1 MGNFKQTPMLKRF
14 IFFGTI
20 CALFSL
26 IVSCSS
32 SKKVVKSE
40 NKSFDEIGS
49 FLQSLVDTGSIPG
62 IAIVITNGQDIVY
75 SKGFGVTNVETKEKL
90 EPYHTF
96 HIASISKT
104 FTATAVM
111 QLYEKGKIDIDK
123 PLITYLPYFKLK
135 DDRYKNITIK
145 QMLNHTSGMPD
156 VDDYEWQKAISDEG
170 AAERYTRSLVDSTLI
185 STPGTEYH
193 YSNIAFDI
201 MADLIAKVSGMSFE
215 QYAKKNILIP
225 LEMNESS
232 FYYPEVK
239 KSLRTSPHVGKPPK
253 VNPVYPY
260 NRMHAPSSTL
270 NTNVLEMSHW
280 AIANMNGGKYKGFQI
295 LSPATHSM
303 MMAPTFTINKER
315 KTSIGLSWFI
325 YSYKGATNF
334 EHGGS
339 DDGYRSLLTLIPEK
353 KIGIIILSNIE
364 TIRMYDTRNKIRD
377 ILLAKYENSPSQ

>member
-1 MGNFKQTPMLKRF
+1 MLKKF
-14 IFFGTI
+14 IHFGTI
-20 CALFSL
+20 CALFSI

-32 SKKVVKSE
+32 SKKIVKTE
-40 NKSFDEIGS
+40 DKPFDEIGT
-49 FLQSLVDTGSIPG
+49 FLQSLVDTGGIPG
-62 IAIVITNGQDIVY
+62 IAIAITNGQNIVY

-111 QLYEKGKIDIDK
+111 QLYENGKIDIGK

-135 DDRYKNITIK
+135 DNRYKNITIK

-156 VDDYEWQKAISDEG
+156 VDDYEWQKATSDEG
-170 AAERYTRSLVDSTLI
+170 AAERYTRSLADSTLI

-201 MADLIAKVSGMSFE
+201 MADLITKVSGMSFE
-215 QYAKKNILIP
+215 QYVKKNILIP

-239 KSLRTSPHVGKPPK
+239 KSLRTSPHVGNPPK

-270 NTNVLEMSHW
+270 NSNVLEMSHW
-280 AIANMNGGKYKGFQI
+280 AIANMNGLKYKGVQI
-295 LSPATHSM
+295 LTPAMHSM
-303 MMAPTFTINKER
+303 MMTPTFTINKER
-315 KTSIGLSWFI
+315 KISIGLSWFI

-353 KIGIIILSNIE
+353 KVGIIILSNIE

-377 ILLAKYENSPSQ
+377 ILLAKYENSTSH

>member
-1 MGNFKQTPMLKRF
+1 MLKKL

-20 CALFSL
+20 GALFSI

-49 FLQSLVDTGSIPG
+49 FLQSLVDTGGIPG
-62 IAIVITNGQDIVY
+62 VAIAITNGQDIVY

-111 QLYEKGKIDIDK
+111 QLYENGKIDIDK

-145 QMLNHTSGMPD
+145 QMLNHTSGMQD
-156 VDDYEWQKAISDEG
+156 VDDYEWQKATSDEG
-170 AAERYTRSLVDSTLI
+170 AAERYTRSLGDSTLI

-215 QYAKKNILIP
+215 QYVKKNILIP
-225 LEMNESS
+225 LEMNVSS

-303 MMAPTFTINKER
+303 MMTPTFTINKER
-315 KTSIGLSWFI
+315 RTSIGLSWFI

-377 ILLAKYENSPSQ
+377 LLLAKYENSTSQ